1 MLKVCEISAKALLQ
15 DRFPAETADF
25 TIWGVSD
32 PEAPEDHSVIFVKN
46 SISETCSEVKE
57 SIFITREETALSL
70 DASSVQL
77 KSSMP
82 KNLYGEL
89 LLRMERMMPGED
101 LFMKNGSYVSADA
114 KLGKNVS
121 IAPFCVIGRDVVIG
135 DNCEIGAGTIIKD
148 HVRIGNDVQIKEHCM
163 IGVED
168 ADIYRPESGAC
179 RTLPHL
185 AGTIIEDGCL
195 LLAGAVL
202 AAGDTRPTILGK
214 GSMIGL
220 VGDVGHNCRIGEE
233 TLISGKSSVS
243 GHCQI
248 GNHTYVAPMSVTTN
262 RISVGDHAYLGIGA
276 VAIKDVP
283 EDEKQ
288 FGNPARKVPEF
299 KKK

>member
-46 SISETCSEVKE
+46 SISETCSEVKKA
-57 SIFITREETALSL
+57 SLSQGRDSAFPGCFISA
-70 DASSVQL
+70 V
-77 KSSMP
+77 KSNMP

-121 IAPFCVIGRDVVIG
+121 IAPFCVIGKDVVIG
-135 DNCEIGAGTIIKD
+135 DNCEIGTGTVIKD

-168 ADIYRPESGAC
+168 ADIYRPESGVC

-185 AGTIIEDGCL
+185 G
-195 LLAGAVL
+195 
-202 AAGDTRPTILGK
+202 R
-214 GSMIGL
+214 
-220 VGDVGHNCRIGEE
+220 
-233 TLISGKSSVS
+233 
-243 GHCQI
+243 
-248 GNHTYVAPMSVTTN
+248 NH
-262 RISVGDHAYLGIGA
+262 H
-276 VAIKDVP
+276 
-283 EDEKQ
+283 
-288 FGNPARKVPEF
+288 
-299 KKK
+299 

>member
-1 MLKVCEISAKALLQ
+1 MQKPLLQ

-46 SISETCSEVKE
+46 SISETCSEVKG

-77 KSSMP
+77 KSSIP

-168 ADIYRPESGAC
+168 ADIYRPESGAGGLC
-179 RTLPHL
+179 PIWQEPSLRMAPVAGRGCSGSWRYKTDRSWKRFHDRTGRRC
-185 AGTIIEDGCL
+185 GT
-195 LLAGAVL
+195 
-202 AAGDTRPTILGK
+202 
-214 GSMIGL
+214 
-220 VGDVGHNCRIGEE
+220 
-233 TLISGKSSVS
+233 
-243 GHCQI
+243 
-248 GNHTYVAPMSVTTN
+248 
-262 RISVGDHAYLGIGA
+262 
-276 VAIKDVP
+276 
-283 EDEKQ
+283 
-288 FGNPARKVPEF
+288 
-299 KKK
+299 

>member
-32 PEAPEDHSVIFVKN
+32 PEAPEESQRDFCEEQHLGN
-46 SISETCSEVKE
+46 LQRGKE

-77 KSSMP
+77 KSSIP

-121 IAPFCVIGRDVVIG
+121 IAPFCVIGRDVIIG

-179 RTLPHL
+179 RTLP
-185 AGTIIEDGCL
+185 
-195 LLAGAVL
+195 
-202 AAGDTRPTILGK
+202 
-214 GSMIGL
+214 
-220 VGDVGHNCRIGEE
+220 
-233 TLISGKSSVS
+233 SGR
-243 GHCQI
+243 
-248 GNHTYVAPMSVTTN
+248 NH
-262 RISVGDHAYLGIGA
+262 H
-276 VAIKDVP
+276 
-283 EDEKQ
+283 
-288 FGNPARKVPEF
+288 
-299 KKK
+299 